1 MISDAQKKL
10 IQDSWRLVVP
20 VADTAADLF
29 YRRLFEMRPQY
40 RQFFQGDME
49 SQKKKLIR
57 MLAFIVKAM
66 DWMEAQWK
74 EDVPPE
80 RDLMLV
86 VVAMGRRHTDI
97 YKIPDESYAAVGE
110 ALIWTF
116 DYALGEAFTEEV
128 KQAWALTYTLVA
140 KAMRM
145 GSALV
150 DRDAAVNSREFAQKL
165 GQEALFA
172 QAKAAGHSDD
182 PLLMEVGQ

>member
-1 MISDAQKKL
+1 MLNDAHKKL
-10 IQDSWRLVVP
+10 IQDSWRMVVP

-29 YRRLFEMRPQY
+29 YRRLFERYPQY
-40 RQFFQGDME
+40 RALFGDDLG

-66 DWMEAQWK
+66 DWMDAQWK
-74 EDVPPE
+74 EEVPPE

-86 VVAMGRRHTDI
+86 VVAMGRRHSDI

-110 ALIWTF
+110 ALLWTF

-128 KQAWALTYTLVA
+128 KNAWALTYTLVA

-145 GSALV
+145 GSAVV
-150 DRDAAVNSREFAQKL
+150 DRNAAVNSREFAQKL
-165 GQEALFA
+165 GEEALFQ

-182 PLLMEVGQ
+182 PLYLEGVP